1 LIGVPAV
8 AHAQE
13 ATVSGTMTDSIDGV
27 LPGVTV
33 TAVHEAS
40 GNTIVGV
47 TDDRGMFRSPF
58 PPSPK
63 PPTPSPFPLINFPV
77 PSGTNPALTM
87 FG

>member
-1 LIGVPAV
+1 MRKLFPYLFVVGLLIGVPAV

-58 PPSPK
+58 PL
-63 PPTPSPFPLINFPV
+63 TPSP
-77 PSGTNPALTM
+77 
-87 FG
+87 